1 MITIVSVML
10 HAYPS
15 FQPDFHVIPESLV
28 KNNPQLTNLLN
39 FERTWFQRMLNTSVN
54 YGLFLT
60 IQLYK
65 VFLPF
70 QLSSKKLYG
79 QRNMPILLKDICVLL
94 IINSL

>member
-70 QLSSKKLYG
+70 QLSTKKLYG
-79 QRNMPILLKDICVLL
+79 QRNMPILLKD
-94 IINSL
+94 SL